1 MEDILLADS
10 DKDGLGNM
18 VKQKIL
24 LYLGLQIA
32 PEKIKGRPTSYLGY
46 KVQQTIQPPKIQIC
60 RDQLG
65 TLHDFPQMLDE

>member
-1 MEDILLADS
+1 MDDILLADS

-46 KVQQTIQPPKIQIC
+46 KVQQTI
-60 RDQLG
+60 
-65 TLHDFPQMLDE
+65 